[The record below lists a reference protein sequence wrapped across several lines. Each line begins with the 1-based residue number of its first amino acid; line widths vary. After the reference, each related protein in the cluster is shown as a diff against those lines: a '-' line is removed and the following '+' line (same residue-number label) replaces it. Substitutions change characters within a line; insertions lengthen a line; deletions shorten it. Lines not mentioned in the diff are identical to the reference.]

1 MQNNPWGEFI
11 ARPFG
16 KYFPQD
22 EHFIN
27 SSFSLSK
34 SKFSALRSFDNPS
47 RIMKYLNQKNRAVEK
62 HTLLF
67 NHPEFLK
74 AWRYQ
79 EEIF

>member
-1 MQNNPWGEFI
+1 MQNNPFGEFI

-34 SKFSALRSFDNPS
+34 SKFSTLRSFDNPT
-47 RIMKYLNQKNRAVEK
+47 RIPIKANIKNIFNIINRKKKNYSFEALLN
-62 HTLLF
+62 LF
-67 NHPEFLK
+67 K
-74 AWRYQ
+74 ISSA
-79 EEIF
+79 